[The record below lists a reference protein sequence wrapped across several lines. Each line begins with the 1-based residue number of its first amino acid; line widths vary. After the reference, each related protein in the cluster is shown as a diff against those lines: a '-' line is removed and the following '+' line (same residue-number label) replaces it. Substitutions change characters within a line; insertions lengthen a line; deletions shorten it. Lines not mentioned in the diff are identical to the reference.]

1 MPRTGRGKPKI
12 DRVKSIEDKVD
23 KLMINDIPHLNERL
37 GRVETNLSWTMK
49 LTIMVLGGVVAALV
63 KLFLGT

>member
-1 MPRTGRGKPKI
+1 MSVE

>member
-1 MPRTGRGKPKI
+1 MSVE
-12 DRVKSIEDKVD
+12 DRIKSVEDKGD
-23 KLMINDIPHLNERL
+23 KLMTNDLPHLSERL

-49 LTIMVLGGVVAALV
+49 LTIMVLGGVVAALF

>member
-1 MPRTGRGKPKI
+1 MSVE

-23 KLMINDIPHLNERL
+23 KLMTNDIPHLNERL

>member
-1 MPRTGRGKPKI
+1 MSVE
-12 DRVKSIEDKVD
+12 DRVKSIEGKID
-23 KLMINDIPHLNERL
+23 KLMTNDIPHLNERL

-49 LTIMVLGGVVAALV
+49 LTIMVLGGVGAALV

>member
-1 MPRTGRGKPKI
+1 MSVE

-23 KLMINDIPHLNERL
+23 KLMTNDIPHLNERL

-49 LTIMVLGGVVAALV
+49 LTIMVLGGLVAALV

>member
-1 MPRTGRGKPKI
+1 MSVEDRIKSVEDKI
-12 DRVKSIEDKVD
+12 DR
-23 KLMINDIPHLNERL
+23 LMTNDIPHLSERL

-49 LTIMVLGGVVAALV
+49 LTILVLGGVVAALA

>member
-1 MPRTGRGKPKI
+1 MSVE
-12 DRVKSIEDKVD
+12 DRIKSVEDKVD
-23 KLMINDIPHLNERL
+23 KLMTNDLPHLSERL

-49 LTIMVLGGVVAALV
+49 LTIMVLGGVVAALF